1 MFCASGQP
9 VRLMVNGVSAV
20 FRFMGFQR
28 RHIDVAKIDINIATV
43 IGDLAGLVNNFTGEI
58 QCTRRA
64 GGGHSSQT

>member
-1 MFCASGQP
+1 M
-9 VRLMVNGVSAV
+9 NGVSAV
-20 FRFMGFQR
+20 FASPGFQR